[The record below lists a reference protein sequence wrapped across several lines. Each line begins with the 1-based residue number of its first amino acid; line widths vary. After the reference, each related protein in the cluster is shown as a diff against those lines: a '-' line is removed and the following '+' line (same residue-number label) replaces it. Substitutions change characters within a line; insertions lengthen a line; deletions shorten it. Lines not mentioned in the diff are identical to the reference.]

1 MSIYEKIKG
10 LCSENNVTITGLE
23 RELGFSRGSLCKI
36 DTHKP
41 SAEKIRKIEDYFK
54 LQAGWLNGTP
64 EVEKIKPKLDEQQQ
78 RLLSYYNALNNLGK
92 DKILDYV
99 GDLVASGNYS
109 ASSDLDF
116 LLPVAAHHSSY
127 KDISEEDS
135 KHDLD
140 LLKDDDI

>member
-1 MSIYEKIKG
+1 MSIYEKIKE
-10 LCSENNVTITGLE
+10 LCSEKNVTVTGLE

-41 SAEKIRKIEDYFK
+41 SAEKLGKIANYFGV
-54 LQAGWLNGTP
+54 QADWLCGTF
-64 EVEKIKPKLDEQQQ
+64 EVEKIEPNLDMRQQ
-78 RLLSYYNALNNLGK
+78 RLLMYYNSLNNLGK

-109 ASSDLDF
+109 ASSDPDF

-127 KDISEEDS
+127 KEISEEDS

-140 LLKDDDI
+140 LLKDEDF